1 MQEDSASRARRP
13 HEATHVNPVPRNG
26 YEPGRDD
33 RSGPMPVAYM
43 HERTAHRP
51 EAVVYCLH
59 VDADMYLRI
68 VWTENWEMRA
78 GFARRAELKADAG
91 LN

>member
-1 MQEDSASRARRP
+1 
-13 HEATHVNPVPRNG
+13 
-26 YEPGRDD
+26 
-33 RSGPMPVAYM
+33 MPVAYM